1 MTLIIM
7 DKFFVENS
15 LTERIRQLMEQLGMN
30 KKIFSEKIGEN
41 PSKISHIFMGR
52 NNPSLDMLQKILRA
66 FPDVSTDWLI
76 MGRGESLLNNE
87 RQKIDDH
94 ELSGLENKN
103 DKQEQKQEDNDEN
116 NVNAKENNA
125 SIAAANNLRIKK
137 IIILYEDG
145 SFEER

>member
-1 MTLIIM
+1 M

-30 KKIFSEKIGEN
+30 KKTFSEKIGEN

-66 FPDVSTDWLI
+66 FPDVSPDWLI

-116 NVNAKENNA
+116 SVNTKENNA

>member
-1 MTLIIM
+1 M
-7 DKFFVENS
+7 ENS

-30 KKIFSEKIGEN
+30 KKTFSEKIGEN

-66 FPDVSTDWLI
+66 FPDVSPDWLI

-116 NVNAKENNA
+116 SVNTKENNA

>member
-30 KKIFSEKIGEN
+30 KKTFSEKIGEN

-116 NVNAKENNA
+116 SVNAKENNA

>member
-30 KKIFSEKIGEN
+30 KKTFSEKIGEN

-87 RQKIDDH
+87 RQKIDDR

-116 NVNAKENNA
+116 SVNAKENNA

>member
-30 KKIFSEKIGEN
+30 KKTFSEKIGEN

-52 NNPSLDMLQKILRA
+52 NNPSLDVLQKILRA

-116 NVNAKENNA
+116 SVNAKENNA

>member
-30 KKIFSEKIGEN
+30 KKTFSEKIGEN

-116 NVNAKENNA
+116 SVNAKENKA

>member
-1 MTLIIM
+1 M

-30 KKIFSEKIGEN
+30 KKTFSEKIGEN

-116 NVNAKENNA
+116 SVNAKENKA

>member
-30 KKIFSEKIGEN
+30 KKTFSEKIGEN

-52 NNPSLDMLQKILRA
+52 NNPSLDMLQKIFRA

-116 NVNAKENNA
+116 SVNAKENNA